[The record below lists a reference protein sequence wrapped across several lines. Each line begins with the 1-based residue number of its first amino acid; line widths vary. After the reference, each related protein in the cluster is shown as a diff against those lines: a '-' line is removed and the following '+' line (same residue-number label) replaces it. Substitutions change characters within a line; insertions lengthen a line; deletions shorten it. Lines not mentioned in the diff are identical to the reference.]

1 MKTLRK
7 KNPTW
12 RVTIANDF
20 EGFERCEIR
29 ELGGERHVNSRK
41 GQLSTSKRA
50 IISDDERRVKGGKR
64 SWRLITTRRG
74 RCHRIAHRSKYRI

>member
-1 MKTLRK
+1 MGQLQIVQLAATAHEGTTKK

-29 ELGGERHVNSRK
+29 ELGRERHRNSRE
-41 GQLSTSKRA
+41 GQLSTSRRA
-50 IISDDERRVKGGKR
+50 VISDGERRIKKGKR
-64 SWRLITTRRG
+64 S
-74 RCHRIAHRSKYRI
+74 